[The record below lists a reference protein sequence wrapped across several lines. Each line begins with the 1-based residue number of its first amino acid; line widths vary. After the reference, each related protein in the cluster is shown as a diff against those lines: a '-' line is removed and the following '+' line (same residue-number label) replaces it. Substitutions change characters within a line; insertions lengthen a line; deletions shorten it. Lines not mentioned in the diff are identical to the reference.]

1 MDGLAELIQGAPLA
15 SVFGAAGLLC
25 QLVWPLFRARKAI
38 ITAQFGIGANYSV
51 QYAVLDAWSGAI
63 VAGLGAVQSL
73 IVLCAGERPRLNRVG
88 LVLLPIVEAIG
99 LATWTGIETLFALT
113 AVTLIMVGRLQRDTL
128 RLRMFL
134 LVAAPFGIGYDVL
147 VGALPALVGGIL
159 SALISMSM
167 LVHEI
172 KHRWPIRQP
181 TLHVPWKPNGSSVQ
195 KGTLG

>member
-1 MDGLAELIQGAPLA
+1 MDGLAESFQGAPLA

-25 QLVWPLFRARKAI
+25 QMVWPLFRARKAI

-51 QYAVLDAWSGAI
+51 QYAVLEAWSGAI

-73 IVLCAGERPRLNRVG
+73 IVLCAGERPWLRRAG
-88 LVLLPIVEAIG
+88 LVLLPIVGAAG

-113 AVTLIMVGRLQRDTL
+113 AVTLIMVGRLQRNTL

-134 LVAAPFGIGYDVL
+134 LVAAPFGIGYDIL
-147 VGALPALVGGIL
+147 VGALPALIGGIL

-172 KHRWPIRQP
+172 KACCQPATPDQPIDP
-181 TLHVPWKPNGSSVQ
+181 SPLPS
-195 KGTLG
+195 